1 MTSGDQRD
9 PIQMLA
15 DQMHNDH
22 QLDDNA
28 LGAIDLDV
36 TAHVD
41 TATALLRPTRGR
53 IRAGG
58 EGEAQEIGRRI
69 SVRPFGRFAMPI
81 HAL

>member
-1 MTSGDQRD
+1 VDRCGDGVVVEVY
-9 PIQMLA
+9 PA
-15 DQMHNDH
+15 
-22 QLDDNA
+22 
-28 LGAIDLDV
+28 AIDLDV

-41 TATALLRPTRGR
+41 AAPALPRPARGR

-58 EGEAQEIGRRI
+58 EGGAQEIGRRI